1 MSEVVC
7 AANSLPASR
16 QRAYETAG
24 LWFARIVILLS
35 GWIAAEP
42 WYHRGGRT

>member
-16 QRAYETAG
+16 QRAYQTAG
-24 LWFARIVILLS
+24 FWFARIVILLS
-35 GWIAAEP
+35 VWIAAEP
-42 WYHRGGRT
+42 WYDRGSS